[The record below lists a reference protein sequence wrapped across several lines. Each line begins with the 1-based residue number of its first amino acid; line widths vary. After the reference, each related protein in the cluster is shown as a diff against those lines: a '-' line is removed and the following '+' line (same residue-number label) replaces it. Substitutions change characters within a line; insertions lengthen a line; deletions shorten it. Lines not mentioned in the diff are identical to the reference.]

1 MPTLSERDKA
11 ELDLA
16 IALLRRLG
24 AKEVYLFGSMARGD
38 ADDHSDWDLAV
49 RGLPP
54 QAYFSTLGKLSDS
67 MSRTV
72 DLVDL
77 DEGSP
82 FVAHVLSKKDLI
94 RVA

>member
-1 MPTLSERDKA
+1 MKFFSFPSVFYIDIFR
-11 ELDLA
+11 
-16 IALLRRLG
+16 
-24 AKEVYLFGSMARGD
+24 
-38 ADDHSDWDLAV
+38 HSDWDLAV

-54 QAYFSTLGKLSDS
+54 LAYFSTLGKLSDS